1 MPQWVFAKLD
11 PAAVRRDPNESQ
23 LFKDDQAGENE
34 YAGTDALVREI
45 LQNAMDA
52 GTKDGPVRV
61 RLALHA
67 DSEGPDSARKASY
80 FRRLESPLSSRQV
93 GFNSKGHPE
102 LSGGFM
108 VVEDFGTR
116 GLGGNPLL
124 SNAPDP
130 DSKVKEDFFWFWRNI
145 GLSGKTGD
153 DLGRWGLGKT
163 VYRAASR
170 VGCMFG
176 LTVRKSDQRCLLM
189 GQAVLH
195 IHSVKDQ
202 QFMPEGFWCDGPDEH
217 GVPRPIET
225 QSELDLFR
233 SEWNLTRTT
242 EPGLSVVVP
251 YVATELTGM
260 RILQAICIH
269 FFLPVM
275 RGELIVD
282 VCASDIKNGA
292 ATLNAQTLETWC
304 ETVEWDPKQKKAK
317 RHMPPP
323 VKFVRSC
330 LKGADISRQTRLLG
344 ERNVPVMNDD
354 AFDPTDLQQL
364 RKAID
369 CQELVEVRVRVGLH
383 RKNEPSEEG
392 QMSVFLQKQ
401 ESDQR
406 FDTYYVREGMTITK
420 LNSRAGLKGV
430 KALVIVDKGPLAQ
443 LLGDSENPAH
453 EDWHTSAD
461 RPKKFWK
468 TGWIGRVTFC
478 RKIVDALLEVLAP
491 PNKEADF
498 DLLSDFFSIEKTA
511 APQKSRSPDEKGET
525 PARLAALTPKPK
537 WYRLDG
543 RRGGFRI
550 VSTNSEPV
558 PENAELTVSVAYD
571 VPSGNPLKKWS
582 SFDFDFKRKPCPIQF
597 SAQNVEPRSHT
608 GNVLK
613 LKCTGPKFQFAADGF
628 DIHAD
633 LYVRIYEAENQTE
646 SPDEHDAEGD
656 GE

>member
-202 QFMPEGFWCDGPDEH
+202 QFMPEGFWCDGPDDH

-225 QSELDLFR
+225 QAELDLFR
-233 SEWNLTRTT
+233 SEWNLTRTA

-304 ETVEWDPKQKKAK
+304 GTVEWDPKQKKAK

-323 VKFVRSC
+323 IKFVRSC
-330 LKGADISRQTRLLG
+330 LKGADLSRQTQLLG

-354 AFDPTDLQQL
+354 AFDPADLQQL

-369 CQELVEVRVRVGLH
+369 CEELVEVRVRVGLH

-511 APQKSRSPDEKGET
+511 APQKSRSPDEKGVT

-597 SAQNVEPRSHT
+597 SAQNVEPRSQT

-633 LYVRIYEAENQTE
+633 LYVRIDEAENQTE

>member
-52 GTKDGPVRV
+52 GTRDEPVRV
-61 RLALHA
+61 RLAIHSE
-67 DSEGPDSARKASY
+67 SEGPSAARKASY

-108 VVEDFGTR
+108 VIEDFGTR
-116 GLGGNPLL
+116 GLGGDPLR

-130 DSKVKEDFFWFWRNI
+130 DSGVKEDFFWFWRNI

-176 LTVRKSDQRCLLM
+176 LTVRQSDRRCLLM

-195 IHSVKDQ
+195 IHSVREQ
-202 QFMPEGFWCDGPDEH
+202 QFMPEGFWCDGPDNL

-233 SEWNLTRTT
+233 SEWNLSRTT

-282 VCASDIKNGA
+282 VCASDIKHGTA
-292 ATLNAQTLETWC
+292 RLNAQTLEGWC
-304 ETVEWDPKQKKAK
+304 RAVEWDPKQKRTK
-317 RHMPPP
+317 RHMEPPIR
-323 VKFVRSC
+323 FVRSC
-330 LKGADISRQTRLLG
+330 LSGVALSRQTRLLG
-344 ERNVPVMNDD
+344 ERHVPVMNEDGFEP
-354 AFDPTDLQQL
+354 AELQQL
-364 RKAID
+364 RTALD
-369 CQELVEVRVRVGLH
+369 CEELIEVRVRIGLH
-383 RKNEPSEEG
+383 RKNGVSEEG

-401 ESDQR
+401 ESDKR
-406 FDTYYVREGMTITK
+406 FDTYYVREGMTITR
-420 LNSRAGLKGV
+420 LNSRAALRGV
-430 KALVIVDKGPLAQ
+430 KALVIIDRGPLAQ

-453 EDWHTSAD
+453 EDWHQSAD

-468 TGWIGRVTFC
+468 TGWSGRVGFC
-478 RKIVDALLEVLAP
+478 RRIVDALLEVLAP

-511 APQKSRSPDEKGET
+511 APQKSRTADEKGET
-525 PARLAALTPKPK
+525 PGRLAAITPKPR

-550 VSTNSEPV
+550 VSANSEPV

-571 VPSGNPLKKWS
+571 VPTGNPLKKWS
-582 SFDFDFKRKPCPIQF
+582 SFDFDFKRKPCLIQF
-597 SAQNVEPRSHT
+597 SGQNIESKLLS

-613 LKCTGPKFQFAADGF
+613 LRCTGPKFLFAADGF
-628 DIHAD
+628 DLLAD
-633 LYVRIYEAENQTE
+633 LYVRIDEAENETTA
-646 SPDEHDAEGD
+646 SDDIDAEGE